1 VPNLLSRYRSIVE
14 AGQIEADAAQL
25 AAVRRLH
32 ELTDRLGQTRLARK
46 SSALGWLFGAKAE
59 MPQALKGLYIWGAVG
74 RGKTMLMDLF
84 FSYVPAQRKRRV
96 HFHDFMAD
104 VHARVHEWRQLARD
118 GKVKGSDPIAP
129 VAEALADEAWVL
141 CFDEFAVSDIAD
153 AMILGRLFT
162 ALWERG
168 VVVVATSNV
177 DPKDLYKEG
186 LNRALFMPFIA
197 ELQTRMD
204 VLKLEARTDY
214 RLEKLSGAPVYHTP
228 LGAKADTA
236 MDAAWNKLTGNAPV
250 QPQVLTVR
258 TRKVEV
264 PAAAAGVA
272 RFSFDDLCNRPLGA
286 SDYLMIAREFHTVI
300 IDRIPVMDYSRR
312 NEAKRFIILIDV
324 FYEHHV
330 KVVASAEAEPPKLYT
345 ATEGRELFEFER
357 TISRLIEMRSETYL
371 AAPHGRVGSDSRGD
385 TAGIVET

>member
-1 VPNLLSRYRSIVE
+1 MVS
-14 AGQIEADAAQL
+14 AGQIEADAAQS
-25 AAVRRLH
+25 AAVQHLNT
-32 ELTDRLGQTRLARK
+32 LVDRLGQTRLARK
-46 SSALGWLFGAKAE
+46 SSALGWLFGARAE
-59 MPQALKGLYIWGAVG
+59 TPQALKGLYIWGAVG

-129 VAEALADEAWVL
+129 VAEALAEEAWVL
-141 CFDEFAVSDIAD
+141 CFDEFAVNDIAD

-186 LNRALFMPFIA
+186 LNRALFLPFIA
-197 ELQTRMD
+197 ELQNRMD

-228 LGAKADTA
+228 HGAKADAA
-236 MDAAWNKLTGNAPV
+236 MDAAWNRLTDNAPV

-258 TRKVEV
+258 TRKVDV

-272 RFSFDDLCNRPLGA
+272 RFAFGDLCNRPLGA

-300 IDRIPVMDYSRR
+300 LDRIPVMDFARR

-330 KVVASAEAEPPKLYT
+330 KVVASAEAEPQKLYI
-345 ATEGRELFEFER
+345 ASDGREVFEFER
-357 TISRLIEMRSETYL
+357 TVSRLIEMRSEAYL
-371 AAPHGRVGSDSRGD
+371 AAPHGRAGSSTGGD

>member
-1 VPNLLSRYRSIVE
+1 MVE
-14 AGQIEADAAQL
+14 ANQIEADAAQ
-25 AAVRRLH
+25 ASAVRLLH
-32 ELTDRLGQTRLARK
+32 ELTERLGQTRLARK
-46 SSALGWLFGAKAE
+46 SSALGWLFSARAE
-59 MPQALKGLYIWGAVG
+59 PPQTLKGLYIWGAVG
-74 RGKTMLMDLF
+74 RGKTMLMDMF

-104 VHARVHEWRQLARD
+104 VHGRVHEWRQLARD
-118 GKVKGSDPIAP
+118 GKVKGSDPIAS

-162 ALWERG
+162 ALWARG

-186 LNRALFMPFIA
+186 LNRALFLPFIA
-197 ELQTRMD
+197 ELQERMD

-228 LGAKADTA
+228 LGAKADAA
-236 MDAAWNKLTGNAPV
+236 MDAAWGKLTANAPV

-272 RFSFDDLCNRPLGA
+272 RFSFDDLCNKPLGA
-286 SDYLMIAREFHTVI
+286 SDYLMLAREFHTVI
-300 IDRIPVMDYSRR
+300 LDRIPVMDYPRR

-330 KVVASAEAEPPKLYT
+330 KIVASAEAEPQKLYT

-357 TISRLIEMRSETYL
+357 TVSRLIEMRSETYL